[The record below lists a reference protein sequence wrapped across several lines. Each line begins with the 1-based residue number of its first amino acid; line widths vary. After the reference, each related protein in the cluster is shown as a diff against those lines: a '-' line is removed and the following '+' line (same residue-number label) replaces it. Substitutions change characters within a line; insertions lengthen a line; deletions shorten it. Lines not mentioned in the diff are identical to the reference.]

1 MNNSIILRFGLFFI
15 ISILKDYSKSILFL
29 RPIILLLGLIS
40 EMIFESNK
48 CNSDKT
54 PISQITNKALILMS
68 VFLYTEY
75 TVKCIPI
82 IKMTI
87 DTLFQFKNVGEII
100 KMIIGFMF
108 MILSSKLFKD
118 ICLIK
123 NDSGN
128 IYLSTIIFII
138 VILNS
143 YLV

>member
-1 MNNSIILRFGLFFI
+1 MSNGIILTFALFFI

-48 CNSDKT
+48 CKSEKT
-54 PISQITNKALILMS
+54 PVSQITNKALILMS

-75 TVKCIPI
+75 TVKCLPMVKLTIDSIFQFKKVGDI
-82 IKMTI
+82 IKM
-87 DTLFQFKNVGEII
+87 VV
-100 KMIIGFMF
+100 GFMF
-108 MILSSKLFKD
+108 MTISSNLFKD

-123 NDSGN
+123 HDSGN
-128 IYLSTIIFII
+128 IFLSTIIFII
-138 VILNS
+138 VIINS